1 MFENGVTVGGVCIDN
16 RRLLYPTNI
25 FSKEGRCYRIG
36 RPSMLR
42 LKGVIN
48 LFIVAPNNFST
59 GVFMR
64 KNVLALSL
72 AAMGLGFAGGAF
84 AITDVPSGATAGS
97 DLQLSK
103 SGTGHMAVVPYFT
116 TQNGNSTL
124 LSIVNTDAVHG
135 KAVKVRFRG
144 AANSDDV
151 FDFQVF
157 LSPNDVWTANIS
169 KNADG
174 LSYLTTTDTSCTK
187 PAKAVLNSTPFIT
200 TRLDPNA
207 TADARAAGTR
217 EGYVEIFNMADITNT
232 TAADLYD
239 LIKHPANGA
248 PKCAD
253 TATNTAWTAI
263 NKDKTVAEYADPA
276 IGLTYPTT
284 GLMANWTIINVPK
297 ALSWNGDAVA
307 IEAHATGVVAG
318 TFGNMVYFPQVNTA
332 PAGVLADYTSDPL
345 LVSTRVTAGQYDLP
359 DMSTP
364 YTKTATDARAQVQT
378 LTKAIATTAVMN
390 EYVTDSSISAATDWV
405 FSMPTRRYAAA
416 VDYTSVADATKPEAV
431 YADAGANTP
440 GAGVGN
446 YFLPAN
452 TKLSGNQLCVTRI
465 TYALTTFDRE
475 ENAPGSPDDV
485 VVSPATPGTP
495 AMFCGEASVISFNNG
510 STEQSGVLSASVAL
524 KDLDTPF
531 VDGWAKLVTPSA
543 AGSVGLPILGQSFV
557 SAIHPSVAPGT
568 SGNFGLSSGHRFV
581 RP

>member
-1 MFENGVTVGGVCIDN
+1 
-16 RRLLYPTNI
+16 
-25 FSKEGRCYRIG
+25 
-36 RPSMLR
+36 
-42 LKGVIN
+42 
-48 LFIVAPNNFST
+48 
-59 GVFMR
+59 MR

-72 AAMGLGFAGGAF
+72 AAMGLGFVGGAH
-84 AITDVPSGATAGS
+84 AITDAPAGATLGS

-124 LSIVNTDAVHG
+124 LSIVNTDSAKG

-207 TADARAAGTR
+207 TAEARAAGTR

-232 TAADLYD
+232 AAADLFD

-263 NKDKTVAEYADPA
+263 NTDKAVAGYADAA
-276 IGLTYPTT
+276 IGLTPPTT

-297 ALSWNGDAVA
+297 ALSWNGDATA
-307 IEAHATGVVAG
+307 IEAVVAASGVVAG
-318 TFGNMVYFPQVNTA
+318 TTGNMVYFPQVNAA
-332 PAGVLADYTSDPL
+332 PAGALANYTSDPL
-345 LVSTRVTAGQYDLP
+345 LISTRVTAGQYDLP

-364 YTKTATDARAQVQT
+364 YTAAAATAAAQVQT
-378 LTKAIATTAVMN
+378 LTEAIATTAVMN

-431 YADAGANTP
+431 YANATAAVP

-452 TKLSGNQLCVTRI
+452 TKLSGNQLCVTGI

-485 VVSPATPGTP
+485 VVSPATPGAP

-510 STEQSGVLSASVAL
+510 STTQSGVLSASVAL
-524 KDLDTPF
+524 KDLDSPF

-543 AGSVGLPILGQSFV
+543 TGTFGLPILGQSFV

>member
-1 MFENGVTVGGVCIDN
+1 
-16 RRLLYPTNI
+16 
-25 FSKEGRCYRIG
+25 
-36 RPSMLR
+36 
-42 LKGVIN
+42 
-48 LFIVAPNNFST
+48 
-59 GVFMR
+59 MR

-72 AAMGLGFAGGAF
+72 AAMGLGFAGGAH
-84 AITDVPSGATAGS
+84 AITDATPTGATAGT

-116 TQNGNSTL
+116 TQEGNSTL

-169 KNADG
+169 KNENG
-174 LSYLTTTDTSCTK
+174 LSYLTTTDSSCTK
-187 PAKAVLNSTPFIT
+187 PAKAVLNATPFIT
-200 TRLDPNA
+200 SRLDPNA
-207 TADARAAGTR
+207 TPDARAAGTR

-232 TAADLYD
+232 AADDLYD

-263 NKDKTVAEYADPA
+263 NTDKTAAVYGAAN
-276 IGLTYPTT
+276 IGLTPPTT

-297 ALSWNGDAVA
+297 ALSWNGDATA
-307 IEAHATGVVAG
+307 IEAVVAATGVVAG
-318 TFGNMVYFPQVNTA
+318 TTGNMVYFPQVNAA
-332 PAGVLADYTSDPL
+332 PTGALAGYTSDPL
-345 LVSTRVTAGQYDLP
+345 LISTRVTAGQYDLP

-364 YTKTATDARAQVQT
+364 YTLAAANPAAQVQT
-378 LTKAIATTAVMN
+378 LTEAIATTAVMN

-431 YADAGANTP
+431 YANATAAVP
-440 GAGVGN
+440 GTGVGN

-452 TKLSGNQLCVTRI
+452 TKLSGNQLCVTGI

-485 VVSPATPGTP
+485 VVSPATPGAP

-510 STEQSGVLSASVAL
+510 STTQSGVLSASVAL
-524 KDLDTPF
+524 KDLDSPF

-543 AGSVGLPILGQSFV
+543 AGAFGLPILGQSFV